1 MRGLPL
7 ILLAFLLAGC
17 AVGGSK
23 DSPESGGD
31 DGLTRYE
38 ISSGHFSIAVPDTWH
53 ATTSTQMQKAAFK
66 QFARENPGF
75 RPYAEAAARKNS
87 PLKLVAYDPVIR
99 KRFVTNVNVVVS
111 PTTKKFT
118 AQTLRRALAKEAKTL
133 ASSKVRAT
141 DVSLPAGKAVRLQ
154 YRARFTFTGRR
165 TLVSTLQYSFLLD
178 KKLYV
183 LTYTSLPAYA
193 AEYDWA
199 FRKSAASFRL
209 AES

>member
-17 AVGGSK
+17 AVGGGE
-23 DSPESGGD
+23 DAPEPNGD

-53 ATTSTQMQKAAFK
+53 ATTSTQMQKAAFRR
-66 QFARENPGF
+66 FARENPGF

-87 PLKLVAYDPVIR
+87 PLKLVAYDPVVR

-111 PTTKKFT
+111 PATKKFR
-118 AQTLRRALAKEAKTL
+118 AQTLRRALVKEAKTL
-133 ASSKVRAT
+133 AASKVRAA
-141 DVSLPAGKAVRLQ
+141 DVTLPAGKAVRLQ
-154 YRARFTFTGRR
+154 YRARFTSAGRR
-165 TLVSTLQYSFLLD
+165 KLVSTLQYSFLLGRR
-178 KKLYV
+178 LYV

-193 AEYDWA
+193 AEYDWT

-209 AES
+209 VES